1 MVIRIV
7 CNCVVVFHHIKIS
20 GTDSHALLLG
30 LGGAVGECEGGVV
43 WTLLSNTPEYEFIG
57 GKQIGEYSVGYNPD
71 EVNPWLKWLKG
82 M

>member
-1 MVIRIV
+1 MLLQAVVIVTTGRIYYIKTDRNRFTYLLTFIITISVLVIRIV

-43 WTLLSNTPEYEFIG
+43 
-57 GKQIGEYSVGYNPD
+57 
-71 EVNPWLKWLKG
+71 
-82 M
+82 